1 MSEIP
6 TSVLRPLFKK
16 WRKSYGITFP
26 LYGAETVRHDIS
38 GSIRPLLPS
47 TEISHEKVLAERS
60 GVPLKEIQ
68 KILNGERETVTEM
81 VADRLLIGMDMPDAW
96 FNELSEWYT

>member
-1 MSEIP
+1 VSDVP
-6 TSVLRPLFKK
+6 TKALVPLFAQWKK
-16 WRKSYGITFP
+16 NYGITFP
-26 LYGAETVRHDIS
+26 LYGNETVRHDIS

-68 KILNGERETVTEM
+68 KILSGEREFVAEM
-81 VADRLLIGMDMPDAW
+81 VADRLVSAMDMPEAW
-96 FNELSEWYT
+96 FNELAEWYV

>member
-1 MSEIP
+1 MNDEVPSQALIP
-6 TSVLRPLFKK
+6 IFQK
-16 WRKSYGITFP
+16 WQRRYGITFP

-68 KILNGERETVTEM
+68 KILSGERETVTFM
-81 VADRLLIGMDMPDAW
+81 VADRLVSAMDEPEAW
-96 FNELSEWYT
+96 FNELADWY